1 MKKFCFAILCLM
13 LLMPIMSGFG
23 KQAFAATST
32 PHIVISGEVWLL
44 DESGA
49 KLFVLPDTY
58 YARINNLDD
67 AYYYIT
73 FNGISGKVSKN
84 VVSTTGYHTT
94 AKGTTTEL
102 QVNRD
107 YAEFTSINLKAE
119 PSLAAASTAVLPIT
133 DSFTFLGEYP
143 TAEGV
148 WYYVKYNQYFGYIRR
163 ERTNIPKMDI
173 SAFVPETAPQSPPD
187 NTNANPDEKPISGL
201 ISGLEGNTLRIIVI
215 VALAIPAVIIIFILF
230 RPTKGKKEK
239 YYEN

>member
-13 LLMPIMSGFG
+13 LLMPVMSGYG

-44 DESGA
+44 DDNGA

-94 AKGTTTEL
+94 AKGTVTEL

-119 PSLAAASTAVLPIT
+119 PSLAAANTAALPVT

-143 TAEGV
+143 AAEGV
-148 WYYVKYNQYFGYIRR
+148 WYYVKYNQYFGYIKR

-173 SAFVPETAPQSPPD
+173 SAFVPETEPAAPPAD
-187 NTNANPDEKPISGL
+187 NTTPKEKPISEL
-201 ISGLEGNTLRIIVI
+201 ISGLEGNTLRIVVI
-215 VALAIPAVIIIFILF
+215 VALAIPAIIIIFILF
-230 RPTKGKKEK
+230 RPSKGKKEK
-239 YYEN
+239 YYDS